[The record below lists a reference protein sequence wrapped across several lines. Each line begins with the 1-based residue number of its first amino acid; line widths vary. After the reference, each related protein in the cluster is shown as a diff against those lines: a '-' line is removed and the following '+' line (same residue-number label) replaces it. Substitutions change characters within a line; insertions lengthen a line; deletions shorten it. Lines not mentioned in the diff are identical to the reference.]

1 MVLKISLD
9 WTTELFLCISLSLS
23 LILSVSKHMNII
35 PYLSLS
41 FCFSTP
47 SRETE
52 DHSLRISWLYRAL
65 GRGSEVLSPPAFPSI
80 ALLCLLPL
88 ASDTGLPPS
97 CLPVWLIFQAQN
109 HLEIIILKTNKLFSL
124 WSLLT
129 SHPHPAVAIF
139 THPSSWQVSLESH
152 HDILCSLAWHSSKIF
167 FQKHPALEK
176 CQRLWCIHRD
186 VTAEGKIHLRKSQFD
201 KEWVWR
207 QIHPEVAKKTGACW
221 ERMVVN
227 THVCREV
234 TWRVWS
240 LERRWVPKLS
250 TSR

>member
-1 MVLKISLD
+1 MHFSQSVSQ
-9 WTTELFLCISLSLS
+9 CLS
-23 LILSVSKHMNII
+23 LILSVSGHRNII

-65 GRGSEVLSPPAFPSI
+65 GLGSEVLSPPAFPSI

-88 ASDTGLPPS
+88 ASDTDLPLS

-167 FQKHPALEK
+167 FRKHPALEK

-186 VTAEGKIHLRKSQFD
+186 VTAEGKIHLRKSRFD

-227 THVCREV
+227 IHVCREV
-234 TWRVWS
+234 TWRVWW
-240 LERRWVPKLS
+240 ECGV
-250 TSR
+250 